1 MLKGKILH
9 PQILEALASSGHGS
23 MILISDGN
31 YPHNTGSSQTAKKV
45 FLNLSPGTVKVTEV
59 LQALVSAIPIE
70 SVAVMNP
77 PADKPLPEIYAEFKA
92 ILPNVVEWKNL
103 QRFEFYDYARN
114 PNTSLVIAT
123 GDQRLYANIILT
135 IGVVPP

>member
-1 MLKGKILH
+1 MLKGKLLH
-9 PQILEALASSGHGS
+9 PQILEALAASGHGS

-31 YPHNTGSSQTAKKV
+31 YPHITGSPQTAKKV

-77 PADKPLPEIYAEFKA
+77 PSDKPLPEIYSEFKK
-92 ILPNVVEWKNL
+92 ILPEDVEWKNL
-103 QRFEFYDYARN
+103 QRFDFYDFARN